1 MDSTTV
7 ELADGPNGANG
18 GMCFAANLVIIPVML
33 TSVQPTQIENKLDR
47 ILLKVQ
53 KPGRYVGGELN
64 SIVKDWDA
72 VQTKVAFVFPDIYDI
87 GVSNV
92 GLKILYDQ
100 VNQRGDA
107 LAERAYAPWFDMEA
121 LMRQHGI
128 PLYALESKRPLA
140 CFDLIGFTLPYETLY
155 TNTLNVLDLSGIP
168 LRSADRDETHPI
180 VIAGGHATMNPE
192 PMHAFI
198 DAFVIG
204 EGEEVIHDIIN
215 VIQAVKGKRK
225 EERDDLFLLS
235 SFDARQQLLHAL
247 AKIQGVYV
255 PSLYEAYYLEDDT
268 VSHIEP
274 IVADIPKII
283 TKRLV
288 AKLPPPPTRFIV
300 PNVDIV
306 HNRISVEIMRGCTRG
321 CRFCHA
327 GMITRPVRERSVDE
341 VMQALEES
349 IKHSGFEEIAL
360 LSLSSSDY
368 SHVLE
373 LVTRVGE
380 RFGDTH
386 LKVSLPS
393 LRIESVSIDLMEKL
407 KDKRSGG
414 FTLAPEA
421 ATERMRR
428 IINKFVPDEEVINTT
443 REIYA
448 RGWTTIKLYFMIG
461 HPSETL
467 EDVQAIADLCKR
479 VIAEGRKVAGMRVK
493 LNAGVST
500 FVPKSQTPFQWVSCD
515 TPEQIKAKQALLR
528 RELGRD
534 RNIKLSLTDAE
545 DSFLEAWLSRGDR
558 RMAEVVYTAWKNGA
572 KFDAWFE
579 GRKYQT
585 WINAFAER
593 GLDPLFYTHRQRR
606 TDEVFP
612 WEHITAAV
620 RKNFLFQDFRQSLEG
635 QIRVDCRLNC
645 FACGILPTFAQ
656 MRRENPGEGWKCPD
670 VKSPARA
677 VSSES
682 VIGHQPALSGVEG
695 LSLNSLPMVGD

>member
-1 MDSTTV
+1 MFT
-7 ELADGPNGANG
+7 P
-18 GMCFAANLVIIPVML
+18 FRL
-33 TSVQPTQIENKLDR
+33 TPAQIESKLDR

-64 SIVKDWDA
+64 SVVKDWDKIA
-72 VQTKVAFVFPDIYDI
+72 TKVAFVFPDIYDI

-100 VNQRGDA
+100 VNQREDA
-107 LAERAYAPWFDMEA
+107 LAERAYAPWLDMEA
-121 LMRQHGI
+121 LMREHGI
-128 PLYALESKRPLA
+128 PLYTLESKRPLA
-140 CFDLIGFTLPYETLY
+140 SFDIIGFSLPYETLY
-155 TNTLNVLDLSGIP
+155 TNALNVLDLAGIP
-168 LRSADRDETHPI
+168 VRSADRDETHPI
-180 VIAGGHATMNPE
+180 IIAGGHSTMNPE

-204 EGEEVIHDIIN
+204 EGEEVIHDIIK
-215 VIQAVKGKRK
+215 VIMSLRGAQRRSNLPDQK
-225 EERDDLFLLS
+225 EIASTPSVSRNDTLK
-235 SFDARQQLLHAL
+235 AL

-255 PSLYEAYYLEDDT
+255 PSLYEVYYLEDGT
-268 VSHIEP
+268 VSYIEP
-274 IVADIPKII
+274 TVPDVAKIV
-283 TKRLV
+283 TKRIV
-288 AKLPPPPTRFIV
+288 PVLPPPPTKFIV
-300 PNVDIV
+300 PNIEIV

-327 GMITRPVRERSVDE
+327 GMITRPVRERTVDE
-341 VMQALEES
+341 VLWAAEEALKS
-349 IKHSGFEEIAL
+349 TGFEELAL

-368 SHVLE
+368 TNVLE

-380 RFGDTH
+380 KFSGKH
-386 LKVSLPS
+386 LRVGLPS

-407 KDKRSGG
+407 KDNRSSG

-428 IINKFVPDEEVINTT
+428 IINKFIPDEEIINTT
-443 REIYA
+443 REIYR

-479 VIAEGRKVAGMRVK
+479 VLAEGRKVIGMKAK

-515 TPEQIKAKQALLR
+515 TPEQIRAKQALLR

-534 RNIKLSLTDAE
+534 KNIKLSLTKAE

-558 RMAEVVYTAWKNGA
+558 RMAEVVYSAWKGGS
-572 KFDAWFE
+572 KFDAWDEGKKYDAWMQAFE
-579 GRKYQT
+579 
-585 WINAFAER
+585 EH

-645 FACGILPTFAQ
+645 FACGILPTFAN
-656 MRRENPGEGWKCPD
+656 MRRENPGEVWKCPD
-670 VKSPARA
+670 VKSP
-677 VSSES
+677 VSTNQMAQS
-682 VIGHQPALSGVEG
+682 
-695 LSLNSLPMVGD
+695 SLKLLVVGD

>member
-1 MDSTTV
+1 MFTP
-7 ELADGPNGANG
+7 E
-18 GMCFAANLVIIPVML
+18 
-33 TSVQPTQIENKLDR
+33 QIESKLDH

-64 SIVKDWDA
+64 SVVKDWDKVA
-72 VQTKVAFVFPDIYDI
+72 TKVALVFPDIYDI

-100 VNQRGDA
+100 VNQRADA
-107 LAERAYAPWFDMEA
+107 LAERAYAPWLDMEA
-121 LMRQHGI
+121 LLREHGI
-128 PLYALESKRPLA
+128 PLYTLESKRPLG
-140 CFDLIGFTLPYETLY
+140 CFDLIGFSLPYETLY
-155 TNTLNVLDLSGIP
+155 TNALNVLDLAGIP
-168 LRSADRDETHPI
+168 IRSKDRDETHPL
-180 VIAGGHATMNPE
+180 VIAGGHSTMNPE

-204 EGEEVIHDIIN
+204 EGEEVIHDIIDAM
-215 VIQAVKGKRK
+215 QDFRK
-225 EERDDLFLLS
+225 KKKDERSDLFPLS
-235 SFDARQQLLHAL
+235 SFDARTKLLHAL
-247 AKIQGVYV
+247 AQIRGIYV
-255 PSLYEAYYLEDDT
+255 PRFYETYYLEEGT

-274 IVADIPKII
+274 TVPDVPKVV
-283 TKRLV
+283 TKRIV
-288 AKLPPPPTRFIV
+288 PVLPPPPTKFIV
-300 PNVDIV
+300 PNIDIV
-306 HNRISVEIMRGCTRG
+306 HNRVSVEIMRGCTRG

-341 VMQALEES
+341 ILQAAEEALKS
-349 IKHSGFEEIAL
+349 TGFEELAL

-368 SHVLE
+368 SDVLE
-373 LVTRVGE
+373 LVTKVGE
-380 RFGDTH
+380 KFGGSH
-386 LKVSLPS
+386 LKVGLPS

-407 KDKRSGG
+407 KTNRSGG

-428 IINKFVPDEEVINTT
+428 IINKFIPDEDIINTT
-443 REIYA
+443 REIYR

-467 EDVQAIADLCKR
+467 EDVQAIADLCKK
-479 VIAEGRKVAGMRVK
+479 VLAEGRKVIGMKAK
-493 LNAGVST
+493 LHAGVST

-515 TPEQIKAKQALLR
+515 TPEQIRAKQSLLR
-528 RELGRD
+528 RELMRD
-534 RNIKLSLTDAE
+534 RNIKLSLTKAE

-558 RMAEVVYTAWKNGA
+558 RMAEVVYSAWKKGS
-572 KFDAWFE
+572 KFDAWDEGKKMDAWIQAFE
-579 GRKYQT
+579 
-585 WINAFAER
+585 EH

-645 FACGILPTFAQ
+645 FACGILPTFANL
-656 MRRENPGEGWKCPD
+656 RRENPGDVWKCPD
-670 VKSPARA
+670 VKSPGRS
-677 VSSES
+677 VSSKS
-682 VIGHQPALSGVEG
+682 VTSQQ
-695 LSLNSLPMVGD
+695 LPVVGD

>member
-1 MDSTTV
+1 
-7 ELADGPNGANG
+7 
-18 GMCFAANLVIIPVML
+18 ML
-33 TSVQPTQIENKLDR
+33 TPPMLTHEQIESRLDR

-64 SIVKDWDA
+64 SVLKDWGA
-72 VQTKVAFVFPDIYDI
+72 VKTKVAFVFPDIYDI

-100 VNQRGDA
+100 VNQRDDA
-107 LAERAYAPWFDMEA
+107 LAERAYAPWLDMEV
-121 LMRQHGI
+121 LMREHGI
-128 PLYALESKRPLA
+128 PLYTLESKQPLA
-140 CFDLIGFTLPYETLY
+140 CFDLIGFSLPYETLY
-155 TNTLNVLDLSGIP
+155 TNALNVLDLAGIP
-168 LRSADRDETHPI
+168 VRSEDRDETHPI
-180 VIAGGHATMNPE
+180 IIAGGHSTMNPE

-215 VIQAVKGKRK
+215 VIQKG
-225 EERDDLFLLS
+225 
-235 SFDARQQLLHAL
+235 RQQNTNREEILLHL

-255 PSLYEAYYLEDDT
+255 PRFYEVYYLDDGT

-274 IVADIPKII
+274 TVSEVPKIV
-283 TKRLV
+283 TKRIV
-288 AKLPPPPTRFIV
+288 PVLPPPPTRFIV
-300 PNVDIV
+300 PNIDIV
-306 HNRISVEIMRGCTRG
+306 HNRVSVEIMRGCTRG

-327 GMITRPVRERSVDE
+327 GMITRPVRERSVEE
-341 VMQALEES
+341 VLEAAEAA
-349 IKHSGFEEIAL
+349 IKSTGFEELAL

-368 SHVLE
+368 TDVLE
-373 LVTRVGE
+373 LVTKIGE
-380 RFGDTH
+380 KFGGTH

-407 KDKRSGG
+407 KDRRAGG

-428 IINKFVPDEEVINTT
+428 IINKFISNEDLINTT
-443 REIYA
+443 REIYR

-479 VIAEGRKVAGMRVK
+479 VLAEGRKVIGMKAK

-515 TPEQIKAKQALLR
+515 TPEQIQAKQALLR
-528 RELGRD
+528 RELMHD
-534 RNIKLSLTDAE
+534 RGIKLSLTKAQ
-545 DSFLEAWLSRGDR
+545 DSFLESWLSRGDR
-558 RMAEVVYTAWKNGA
+558 RIAEVVYSAWKNGT
-572 KFDAWFE
+572 KFDAWEE
-579 GRKYQT
+579 GRKYEA
-585 WINAFAER
+585 WMAAFEEH

-620 RKNFLFQDFRQSLEG
+620 RKNFLFQDFRMSLEG
-635 QIRVDCRLNC
+635 EIRVDCRLNC
-645 FACGILPTFAQ
+645 FACGILPAFAN
-656 MRRENPGEGWKCPD
+656 MRRENPGDVWKCPD
-670 VKSPARA
+670 VKSPAYNNQSA
-677 VSSES
+677 M
-682 VIGHQPALSGVEG
+682 SG
-695 LSLNSLPMVGD
+695 LKLPIVGD

>member
-1 MDSTTV
+1 
-7 ELADGPNGANG
+7 
-18 GMCFAANLVIIPVML
+18 ML
-33 TSVQPTQIENKLDR
+33 TPDRLTPQQIESKLDR

-64 SIVKDWDA
+64 SVVKDWDKTA
-72 VQTKVAFVFPDIYDI
+72 TKVAFVFPDIYDI

-100 VNQRGDA
+100 VNQREDA
-107 LAERAYAPWFDMEA
+107 LAERAYAPWLDMEA
-121 LMRQHGI
+121 LMREHGI
-128 PLYALESKRPLA
+128 PLYTLESKRPLA
-140 CFDLIGFTLPYETLY
+140 CFDIIGVSLPYETLY
-155 TNTLNVLDLSGIP
+155 TNTLNVLDLAGIP
-168 LRSADRDETHPI
+168 VRSEERDETHPI
-180 VIAGGHATMNPE
+180 IIAGGHSTMNPE

-215 VIQAVKGKRK
+215 TIQRVKGQRSKVGPDFR
-225 EERDDLFLLS
+225 LS
-235 SFDARQQLLHAL
+235 TFDREKLLHEL
-247 AKIQGVYV
+247 SKIQGVYV
-255 PSLYEAYYLEDDT
+255 PRFYEAYYLEDGT

-274 IVADIPKII
+274 FVPDIPKII
-283 TKRLV
+283 TKRIV
-288 AKLPPPPTRFIV
+288 PVLPPPPTKFIV
-300 PNVDIV
+300 PNIDIV
-306 HNRISVEIMRGCTRG
+306 HNRVSVEIMRGCTRG

-327 GMITRPVRERSVDE
+327 GMITRPVRERSVEE
-341 VMQALEES
+341 VLQAAEDA
-349 IKHSGFEEIAL
+349 IKSTGFEELAL

-368 SHVLE
+368 SNVLE
-373 LVTRVGE
+373 LVTKVGE
-380 RFGDTH
+380 KFGGTH
-386 LKVSLPS
+386 LKIGLPS

-407 KDKRSGG
+407 KDSRSGG

-443 REIYA
+443 REIYR

-479 VIAEGRKVAGMRVK
+479 VLTEGRKVIGMKAK
-493 LNAGVST
+493 LNVGVST

-515 TPEQIKAKQALLR
+515 TPEQIRAKHSLLR
-528 RELGRD
+528 RELMRD
-534 RNIKLSLTDAE
+534 RNIKLSLTKAE

-558 RMAEVVYTAWKNGA
+558 RMAEVVYSAWKNGS
-572 KFDAWFE
+572 KFDAWDEGKNYEGWLQGFE
-579 GRKYQT
+579 
-585 WINAFAER
+585 EH

-620 RKNFLFQDFRQSLEG
+620 RKNFLFQDFRASLEG
-635 QIRVDCRLNC
+635 EIRVDCRLNC
-645 FACGILPTFAQ
+645 FACGILPTFAN
-656 MRRENPGEGWKCPD
+656 MRRENPGDVWKCPD
-670 VKSPARA
+670 VKSP
-677 VSSES
+677 VSTNRSAMS
-682 VIGHQPALSGVEG
+682 
-695 LSLNSLPMVGD
+695 SLKLPIVGD